1 MAGTRDS
8 TPFCKV
14 FLGFCCA
21 ALIAGF
27 CCIIAPILLAF
38 VAVPKYHNYIHEE
51 THHVTTT
58 CTFSNETLKGKVSSK
73 DCSQTE
79 VECIG
84 SKVSVSV
91 HSMAL
96 LQVHSTSVWGWPR
109 WVG

>member
-58 CTFSNETLKGKVSSK
+58 CTYSNETLKGKGHIINYRTGGRHVRQNSPPIFG
-73 DCSQTE
+73 DPPYR
-79 VECIG
+79 IG
-84 SKVSVSV
+84 
-91 HSMAL
+91 ME
-96 LQVHSTSVWGWPR
+96 TSDPPYLKGP
-109 WVG
+109 